1 MNLRLPL
8 LAALALASPTVHAEP
23 VIGSIGD
30 INLSA
35 AEVREMLESASAAA
49 GQPLQADAEALK
61 QFVRATLIQRLVLE
75 RANTAGH
82 ADSPA
87 VAKELARARDA
98 ALVESFLRTSSAP
111 PEDFPAEAE
120 VADFYAKN
128 KESFLVPKTWRVA
141 QIFISDRDPAAS
153 AEAEAEAKLAKVRE
167 ALAEPAADFASIA
180 RRFSDDLTSAPEGGD
195 LGWVR
200 DDQIQPG
207 IREALPGLK
216 INGISEPVRL
226 ADGWHILRLIDARET
241 HTPPLAELAP
251 RIHSLLRS
259 NKAREN
265 REAYLSELLRD
276 TPPAVNEIELLKLK

>member
-1 MNLRLPL
+1 MMLRLL
-8 LAALALASPTVHAEP
+8 ILAALALASPTAHAEP
-23 VIGSIGD
+23 IIGSIGD

-35 AEVREMLESASAAA
+35 AEAREMLESAATAA

-75 RANTAGH
+75 HANTADH

-98 ALVESFLRTSSAP
+98 ALVESFLRISSAP
-111 PEDFPAEAE
+111 PKDFPAEAE

-141 QIFISDRDPAAS
+141 QIFISDREPAAS
-153 AEAEAEAKLAKVRE
+153 AEAEAKLAKVRE
-167 ALAEPAADFASIA
+167 ALTEPAADFASIA
-180 RRFSDDLTSAPEGGD
+180 RRFSDDLTSAPDGGD
-195 LGWVR
+195 LGWIR
-200 DDQIQPG
+200 DDLIQPG

-216 INGISEPVRL
+216 VSGISEPVRL
-226 ADGWHILRLIDARET
+226 DDGWHILRLIDAREP

-251 RIHSLLRS
+251 RIYALLRS

-276 TPPAVNEIELLKLK
+276 SPPAVNEIELLKLK

>member
-1 MNLRLPL
+1 MMLRLPL
-8 LAALALASPTVHAEP
+8 LAALALYNVHAEP
-23 VIGSIGD
+23 IIGSIGD
-30 INLSA
+30 ISLSA

-61 QFVRATLIQRLVLE
+61 QFVRATLIQQLVLE
-75 RANTAGH
+75 RANAAGH

-98 ALVESFLRTSSAP
+98 ALVESFLRSSSEP
-111 PEDFPAEAE
+111 PKDFPGEAE
-120 VADFYAKN
+120 VADFYKKN

-141 QIFISDRDPAAS
+141 QIFISDREPAAS
-153 AEAEAEAKLAKVRE
+153 AEAEAKLAKVRE
-167 ALAEPAADFASIA
+167 ALAAPGADFASIT
-180 RRFSDDLTSAPEGGD
+180 RRFSDDLASASDGGD
-195 LGWVR
+195 LGWIR
-200 DDQIQPG
+200 DDLIQPG

-226 ADGWHILRLIDARET
+226 ADGWHILRLIDAREA
-241 HTPPLAELAP
+241 HTPPLPELAP
-251 RIHSLLRS
+251 RIHTLLRS

-276 TPPAVNEIELLKLK
+276 SPPAVNEIELLKLK

>member
-1 MNLRLPL
+1 MIRRLPL
-8 LAALALASPTVHAEP
+8 LAALALALPTVHAEP
-23 VIGSIGD
+23 IIGSIGE

-111 PEDFPAEAE
+111 PEDFPGQAE

-153 AEAEAEAKLAKVRE
+153 AEAEAKLAKVRE
-167 ALAEPAADFASIA
+167 ALAEPAADFASLA
-180 RRFSDDLTSAPEGGD
+180 RRFSDDLTSAPDGGD

-200 DDQIQPG
+200 DDLIQPG

-216 INGISEPVRL
+216 INGISESVRL
-226 ADGWHILRLIDARET
+226 ADGWHILRLIDAREA
-241 HTPPLAELAP
+241 HTPPLPELAP
-251 RIHSLLRS
+251 RIHTLLRS

-276 TPPAVNEIELLKLK
+276 SPPAVNEIELLKLK

>member
-1 MNLRLPL
+1 MIRRLPL
-8 LAALALASPTVHAEP
+8 LAALALATPAAYAEP
-23 VIGSIGD
+23 IIGSIGG

-61 QFVRATLIQRLVLE
+61 QFVRANLIQRLVLE

-120 VADFYAKN
+120 VADFYKKN

-153 AEAEAEAKLAKVRE
+153 AEAEAKLAKVRE

-226 ADGWHILRLIDARET
+226 ADGWHILRLIDAREA

-251 RIHSLLRS
+251 RIHTLLRS

-276 TPPAVNEIELLKLK
+276 SPPAVNEIELLKLK